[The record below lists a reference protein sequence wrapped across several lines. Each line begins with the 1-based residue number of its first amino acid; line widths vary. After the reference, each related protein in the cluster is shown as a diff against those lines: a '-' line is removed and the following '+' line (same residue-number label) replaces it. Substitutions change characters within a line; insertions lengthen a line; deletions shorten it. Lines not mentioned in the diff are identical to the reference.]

1 MDQSVQFGS
10 IDLTIVAMALSSYN
24 LSLATAL
31 LLLLC
36 MTAATSGQQCDS
48 SECRLHELSKLFEE
62 ALVNSGDALWKLQ
75 QIYFNP
81 SSGQSPTLVYLNV
94 WVTVNDIIFDRCSY
108 DNVLNGTCSC
118 LDAFDQCSEYFNYCD
133 RGQWIFQSYPYYQL
147 QLAFPDSSNLARL
160 TASGSLRFIFFAF
173 DPTFYSIMKALSSS
187 VELRK
192 TIKMHINTTLH
203 DNPCWD
209 EADSALGMVLTW
221 VSFIIT

>member
-81 SSGQSPTLVYLNV
+81 SSGQSSISVYLNV
-94 WVTVNDIIFDRCSY
+94 WVTVNDIIFDDRCSY
-108 DNVLNGTCSC
+108 DNVLNGCP
-118 LDAFDQCSEYFNYCD
+118 DAFDQCSEYFYYCD
-133 RGQWIFQSYPYYQL
+133 RGQWIFRSYYQL
-147 QLAFPDSSNLARL
+147 QPAFPDSSNLARL
-160 TASGSLRFIFFAF
+160 TASESLGPVFFAF
-173 DPTFYSIMKALSSS
+173 DPTFYSTMKVQSSS
-187 VELRK
+187 VELHK

-203 DNPCWD
+203 DNPCLD